1 MVKALRASSKRLMIC
16 PVKVAEIM
24 RSSSQ
29 GMRDL
34 KVSRVLVLRYGLSE
48 GSMAAIFSMSS
59 VVSSCRTSMASSMV
73 TMPTSRPSVSTTGRA
88 RKSYLLRAWAV
99 SSWSSRVWT
108 QMKFRSMMSPMMS
121 SSSARRMVRMES
133 TPMRWR

>member
-1 MVKALRASSKRLMIC
+1 
-16 PVKVAEIM
+16 
-24 RSSSQ
+24 
-29 GMRDL
+29 
-34 KVSRVLVLRYGLSE
+34 
-48 GSMAAIFSMSS
+48 MAAIFSMSS
-59 VVSSCRTSMASSMV
+59 VVSSCRTSMASSTV
-73 TMPTSRPSVSTTGRA
+73 TMPTRRPSVSTTGRA